1 MRYVALITKIGDYYT
16 KHFVRS
22 HYGESKESFIE
33 RISKAYIKRHETP
46 YWEVNICELG
56 ELVCEL

>member
-22 HYGESKESFIE
+22 DYGESKESFIE
-33 RISKAYIKRHETP
+33 RINKHYIKSHETP
-46 YWEVNICELG
+46 YWEVNIYELG
-56 ELVCEL
+56 ELVREL